1 MRTEIEMM
9 VFLTKEEDELLFK
22 AQELC
27 KQMLLEADNVPNIDP
42 VLYDSIES
50 AYNGLIE
57 LNTSNFIQLEE
68 E

>member
-1 MRTEIEMM
+1 MRTEIEMT

-50 AYNGLIE
+50 AYNGLAE